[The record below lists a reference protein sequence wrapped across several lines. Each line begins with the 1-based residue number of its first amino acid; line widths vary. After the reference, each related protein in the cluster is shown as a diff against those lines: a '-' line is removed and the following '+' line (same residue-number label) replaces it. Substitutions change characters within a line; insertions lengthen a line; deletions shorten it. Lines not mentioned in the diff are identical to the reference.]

1 MVRDSTRA
9 KTAKNKSTPA
19 AQPKRKGK
27 TGPQTSETEPMQVK
41 DGAGMTEKEKR
52 MLAALKK
59 KEAEAKAAL
68 EEERKLGACI
78 IPLCRNR

>member
-1 MVRDSTRA
+1 
-9 KTAKNKSTPA
+9 
-19 AQPKRKGK
+19 
-27 TGPQTSETEPMQVK
+27 MQVK
-41 DGAGMTEKEKR
+41 DSAGMTEKEKR